1 MTTAEI
7 KALVAKPLMKP
18 VNCREKAMFAAIE
31 TLLARQAE
39 VLEEIMFDYS
49 LHSENIRAI
58 LNPENDSE

>member
-1 MTTAEI
+1 MSGFLPRGRHLLAD
-7 KALVAKPLMKP
+7 LHGVAPDRLTDP
-18 VNCREKAMFAAIE
+18 AAIE

-49 LHSENIRAI
+49 LHSENVRAI